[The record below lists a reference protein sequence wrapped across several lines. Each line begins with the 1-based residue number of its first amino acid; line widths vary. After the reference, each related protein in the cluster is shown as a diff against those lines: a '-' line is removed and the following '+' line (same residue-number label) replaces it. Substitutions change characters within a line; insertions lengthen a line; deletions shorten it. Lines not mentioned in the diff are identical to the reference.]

1 LVCLKRARAE
11 EASRRCRRRLMWA
24 HRRSDWRSRNA
35 DSPQAKPAQPG
46 PGGRFGRL
54 SGFSTMVR
62 CSNSCLGARN
72 PVLRGSAG
80 PWGPSRRPTGRQES
94 RFRTIARRR
103 CPLVAAS
110 CKEHCGVD
118 AKRNHIQGICG
129 GHQASCSLDFI
140 TPKSFSKYQQE
151 RVAWMINSTA
161 QCAER
166 FAKDT
171 IDQVY

>member
-1 LVCLKRARAE
+1 MAE
-11 EASRRCRRRLMWA
+11 SAPNAPLGFLGHLAGFRGVSALASAAQL
-24 HRRSDWRSRNA
+24 SRG
-35 DSPQAKPAQPG
+35 G
-46 PGGRFGRL
+46 PGF
-54 SGFSTMVR
+54 
-62 CSNSCLGARN
+62 
-72 PVLRGSAG
+72 G
-80 PWGPSRRPTGRQES
+80 PWGPSRRPAGRQES